1 VVAKFGVLAPQP
13 LKLVNIIVMS
23 NRHKPKRMI
32 FFIVA
37 FSFLLRDILTIGV
50 VTSIDG
56 DYIACTKVNA
66 DFVVFVALKI
76 GVAL

>member
-1 VVAKFGVLAPQP
+1 
-13 LKLVNIIVMS
+13 
-23 NRHKPKRMI
+23 MI